1 MSGLLLYLFEVSVC
15 LAAFYL
21 LFVLAFAKQKY
32 FTLNRW
38 YLVFSLILSFVIPAL
53 QLQNGFASVSIVYT
67 SLLSEIS
74 ISTQAN
80 DSIISAVNWQQLVL
94 TLYGIGFLIALF
106 RLARQLYLI
115 NQIVSSAKN
124 KTAKN
129 GYIILTPKEEE
140 MIGSF
145 FNYIFWNTKEQ
156 FSKEEQQ
163 LVIAHEMVHVK
174 EKHSLDM
181 LMVELAGVFLWFN
194 PFIYLLKNAI
204 SVNHEFI
211 ADEAVS
217 KADTKQYMNLLALQ
231 ALSAN
236 GLSLASYFDSKQII
250 NRMRM
255 LKTNTTRSTITRYL
269 LIFPI
274 VFMLITLFS
283 CENSIS
289 AQEQPTPTVEG
300 DVLSEVD
307 QVAVPDGGKAGL
319 FSYILENLEYPDQA
333 RKAGVEGK
341 VYIEFVVDKNGEVKE
356 AKVLKGIGAGC
367 DKEALHVV
375 ANSPNW
381 TPAVHEGKTVNMKMV
396 LPITFA
402 LD

>member
-1 MSGLLLYLFEVSVC
+1 MSGLLIYLFEVSVC

-21 LFVLAFAKQKY
+21 LYAIAFAKQKY

-38 YLVFSLILSFVIPAL
+38 YLLLSLTLSLIIPAI
-53 QLQNGFASVSIVYT
+53 QLQNGVTSVSGVYT
-67 SLLSEIS
+67 SLLSEII
-74 ISTQAN
+74 ISTQPN
-80 DSIISAVNWQQLVL
+80 DSFIFTLNWQQFIL
-94 TLYGIGFLIALF
+94 TLYGIGVFVALF
-106 RLARQLYLI
+106 RLVRQLYSI
-115 NQIVSSAKN
+115 SQIVRSAKI
-124 KTAKN
+124 KIVKN
-129 GYIILTPKEEE
+129 GYVLLTPNAEE

-145 FNYIFWNTKEQ
+145 FNYIFWSTKEQ
-156 FSKEEQQ
+156 FSNEEEQ
-163 LVIAHEMVHVK
+163 LVLAHEMVHVK

-181 LMVELAGVFLWFN
+181 LIVELAGVIIWFN
-194 PFIYLLKNAI
+194 PFIYLFKNAI

-211 ADEAVS
+211 ADNAVS
-217 KADTKQYMNLLALQ
+217 QADTKQYMNLLALQ

-236 GLSLASYFDSKQII
+236 GLSLTSYFDSKQII

-255 LKTNTTRSTITRYL
+255 IKTNTTRSTITRYL

-274 VFMLITLFS
+274 VLMLVTLFS

-289 AQEQPTPTVEG
+289 AQDQPTPAVEG

-307 QVAVPDGGKAGL
+307 QVAVPQDGKAGL
-319 FSYILENLEYPDQA
+319 FSYILENLKYPDQA
-333 RKAGVEGK
+333 KKAGVEGK
-341 VYIEFVVDKNGEVKE
+341 VYIEFIVANNGEVKD
-356 AKVLKGIGAGC
+356 AKVLRGIGAGC
-367 DKEALHVV
+367 DKEALRVV